1 MKTGKT
7 VTKNEIEDH
16 LDNDNWIEVF
26 QDGSAEDMLFVQGI
40 AATDRTY
47 SKAIAVEG
55 QPSPLLIRLSAYVR
69 ATQRTACPVPAGS
82 ANEQKTDAAPRN
94 TEEQLVRL
102 LGLAIELID
111 VIEKNAGVSK
121 LIDLSAGTGMTHISY
136 SAFRREAGEFV
147 KRNANADGSR
157 ASSDTV
163 RRDVGNLIGG
173 AK

>member
-82 ANEQKTDAAPRN
+82 AND
-94 TEEQLVRL
+94 L
-102 LGLAIELID
+102 LADRPFYARYKQRDPDPGVCRITTID
-111 VIEKNAGVSK
+111 WENRS
-121 LIDLSAGTGMTHISY
+121 ISMSNECCRY
-136 SAFRREAGEFV
+136 FPSFDEVEIVPA
-147 KRNANADGSR
+147 
-157 ASSDTV
+157 
-163 RRDVGNLIGG
+163 NLIYQETY
-173 AK
+173 

>member
-69 ATQRTACPVPAGS
+69 ATQRTACPACG
-82 ANEQKTDAAPRN
+82 ALAA
-94 TEEQLVRL
+94 V
-102 LGLAIELID
+102 
-111 VIEKNAGVSK
+111 NAGGEGRN
-121 LIDLSAGTGMTHISY
+121 SASERT
-136 SAFRREAGEFV
+136 A
-147 KRNANADGSR
+147 
-157 ASSDTV
+157 
-163 RRDVGNLIGG
+163 
-173 AK
+173 